1 MRNLETFGQPVAVTE
16 KKHSEWKGPSVG
28 QLNWL
33 LWIPNRRSYVCQTSA
48 EPHLDAILGSMWD
61 LALRKCLFWGWL
73 NCRTNLGKWV
83 DLTAQIGGR
92 NTWTSLRHCLGT
104 CQLKRAW
111 LITKLI
117 WWHKRDS
124 SIRVKWGAWGIF
136 PGMCFPESKAKW
148 FLFFFK
154 ATTGWAAWSFVPLFV
169 SFFPPILYMLRGV
182 GEIYISPSA
191 WQWGQVRRDVGCGV
205 DGAFSQYSLTE
216 CHLCVV
222 FGLLTQ
228 RLMLCVQFPEHTLL
242 CAVLPEQ
249 RAHCLVNSWKPRQK
263 YCTSNWLGRYV

>member
-1 MRNLETFGQPVAVTE
+1 MRTLETSGQPVAVTE

-73 NCRTNLGKWV
+73 NCLTNLGKWV

-104 CQLKRAW
+104 CQLQRAW

-148 FLFFFK
+148 FFFFLKPRQGGLHDHFYHCSFLFFLPFFICSEELTK
-154 ATTGWAAWSFVPLFV
+154 YIYHHQRGSGARSEEMWGVAW
-169 SFFPPILYMLRGV
+169 MG
-182 GEIYISPSA
+182 PSL
-191 WQWGQVRRDVGCGV
+191 
-205 DGAFSQYSLTE
+205 YSLTE
-216 CHLCVV
+216 CHLCIV

-249 RAHCLVNSWKPRQK
+249 RAHRLVNSWKPRQK
-263 YCTSNWLGRYV
+263 HCTGKWLGRYV